1 MDATDIVIGVI
12 LIAALAWVSIIA
24 LNQGANNATFADL
37 YTKTALN
44 KTLISHPDVCP
55 EQIGFELVGSD
66 NISREQYFIS
76 SGYTDFNQS
85 FFCFYK
91 EIGTVPD
98 LA

>member
-12 LIAALAWVSIIA
+12 LMGVLVWVSIIA
-24 LNQGANNATFADL
+24 LNQGSSNTALADL

-55 EQIGFELVGSD
+55 DQLGFELIGPD
-66 NISREQYFIS
+66 NISREQYFVS

-85 FFCFYK
+85 YFCFYK
-91 EIGTVPD
+91 EIGPETD
-98 LA
+98 ST

>member
-12 LIAALAWVSIIA
+12 LIAVLVWVSIIA
-24 LNQGANNATFADL
+24 LNQGASNAALTDL
-37 YTKTALN
+37 YAKTALN

-55 EQIGFELVGSD
+55 DQLGFELVGPDS
-66 NISREQYFIS
+66 ISREQYFVS

-85 FFCFYK
+85 YFCFYK

-98 LA
+98 LT